1 MNASSF
7 LDLIPSFVSGAQAL
21 HSELIGVCF
30 VLSVAGLLIHTVH
43 ALVSRN
49 LGVMFPTLVRLTV
62 VAILVGSLQAW
73 TDTLVTGVQ
82 GLQQDLGASGGFD
95 IFQDYQAAI
104 ARKLGT
110 AAATQNFSQ
119 SGNQSFAPTEGDT
132 SGGFTPQT
140 GQNTGIK
147 LTHYAYPGDST
158 GDSNSSQGE
167 GAFSWDSAP
176 GSLIPGYSAA
186 LSQSVAQQY
195 NVQPGQSFS
204 ITTSSGQT
212 YNLIYADIVPA
223 TYTNPQTGEVT
234 ALGDRIDI
242 YDPNN
247 ALGGGNNFEESI
259 SSLNGG
265 PVVQG
270 QTGIGS
276 FLPNP
281 GGSIQDQILWAITL
295 ILSWIASAIM
305 FLMTVAQKLLYLI
318 EVAISPIFIGFLM
331 IPALTY
337 LARRFFLILVALT
350 LWPLAWGVCNLI
362 SKGLLDLGMNTS
374 NNTGLGIA
382 NGVAQGLG
390 PLSGFGFLIVLAVWV
405 IGSTLAAP
413 FFVNYL
419 LAAGGAGAT
428 AAVFGATIGAASS
441 RGAATGWR
449 SIGGVAGVTGLV
461 NGVTGGSSAATI
473 SLRSGSLM
481 SPAQRYARRPINA
494 QQGKES

>member
-1 MNASSF
+1 
-7 LDLIPSFVSGAQAL
+7 
-21 HSELIGVCF
+21 
-30 VLSVAGLLIHTVH
+30 
-43 ALVSRN
+43 
-49 LGVMFPTLVRLTV
+49 
-62 VAILVGSLQAW
+62 
-73 TDTLVTGVQ
+73 
-82 GLQQDLGASGGFD
+82 
-95 IFQDYQAAI
+95 
-104 ARKLGT
+104 
-110 AAATQNFSQ
+110 
-119 SGNQSFAPTEGDT
+119 
-132 SGGFTPQT
+132 
-140 GQNTGIK
+140 
-147 LTHYAYPGDST
+147 
-158 GDSNSSQGE
+158 
-167 GAFSWDSAP
+167 
-176 GSLIPGYSAA
+176 
-186 LSQSVAQQY
+186 
-195 NVQPGQSFS
+195 
-204 ITTSSGQT
+204 
-212 YNLIYADIVPA
+212 
-223 TYTNPQTGEVT
+223 
-234 ALGDRIDI
+234 
-242 YDPNN
+242 
-247 ALGGGNNFEESI
+247 
-259 SSLNGG
+259 
-265 PVVQG
+265 
-270 QTGIGS
+270 
-276 FLPNP
+276 
-281 GGSIQDQILWAITL
+281 
-295 ILSWIASAIM
+295 M

-428 AAVFGATIGAASS
+428 AAVFGATLGAAAS

>member
-7 LDLIPSFVSGAQAL
+7 LDLVPSFVSGAQAL
-21 HSELIGVCF
+21 HGELVGVCF
-30 VLSVAGLLIHTVH
+30 VLCVAGLIIHSVN
-43 ALVSRN
+43 ALVGKN
-49 LGVMFPTLVRLTV
+49 LAMMFPVLVRLMV
-62 VAILVGSLQAW
+62 VSLLIGSLEAW
-73 TDTLVTGVQ
+73 SNLLVIGVTG
-82 GLQQDLGASGGFD
+82 LTDDLGASGGFN

-110 AAATQNFSQ
+110 AAAATNFGQ
-119 SGNQSFAPTEGDT
+119 SVPTPTGRPGPVASPLPDPGAAQT
-132 SGGFTPQT
+132 SGVR
-140 GQNTGIK
+140 
-147 LTHYAYPGDST
+147 LTHYAYSGDST
-158 GDSNSSQGE
+158 PDPNSAQGI
-167 GAFSWDSAP
+167 GAFPFSSAP

-195 NVQPGQSFS
+195 NIQPGQSFS
-204 ITTSSGQT
+204 VTTSSGQT
-212 YNLIYADIVPA
+212 YNLVYADVVPA
-223 TYTNPQTGEVT
+223 TYTDPDSGEVT

-247 ALGGGNNFEESI
+247 ELGGGNNFEQSV

-276 FLPNP
+276 LMPNP

-295 ILSWIASAIM
+295 VLSWIASAIM
-305 FLMTVAQKLLYLI
+305 WLMTMVQKVLYLI
-318 EVAISPIFIGFLM
+318 EVAISPIFLGFLM

-337 LARRFFLILVALT
+337 LARRFFLILVAIT

-362 SKGLLDLGMNTS
+362 SKAILDLGMNTS
-374 NNTGLGIA
+374 NNAGLGIA

-390 PLSGFGFLIVLAVWV
+390 PLAGFGFLIVLAVWV
-405 IGSTLAAP
+405 IGSTLFAP

-428 AAVFGATIGAASS
+428 AAVFGATLGAAAS
-441 RGAATGWR
+441 RGAASGWR
-449 SIGGVAGVTGLV
+449 SMGGAAGVAGLV
-461 NGVTGGSSAATI
+461 NAVTGGEAQAISPRSA
-473 SLRSGSLM
+473 SLM
-481 SPAQRYARRPINA
+481 SPAQSYARRPINSE
-494 QQGKES
+494 QGKES